1 MIRVKICGITRLE
14 DALYAQESGADA
26 LGFIFYKK
34 SKRYIETEQ
43 VAKISKELNPFIS
56 KVGVFVD
63 EDPALINK
71 ICSQCGLT
79 HVQLHGQEPV
89 ELAARINRVV
99 IKALNYSEQLSDD
112 IRRWND
118 YNILIDSG
126 TKDLPG
132 GTGHTLPW
140 EKLKN
145 IKPDHGIIL
154 AGGLNVSNVQKAIEI
169 MNPMAVD
176 VNSGVEKSPGLK
188 DHDLVKKIIEIVKG
202 L

>member
-14 DALYAQESGADA
+14 DALFAQESGADA

-34 SKRYIETEQ
+34 SKRYIEPEK
-43 VAKISKELNPFIS
+43 VAKISTILNPFIS
-56 KVGVFVD
+56 KIGVFVD
-63 EDPALINK
+63 EEAEHINK
-71 ICSQCGLT
+71 ICLQCGLT
-79 HVQLHGQEPV
+79 HVQLHGQESV
-89 ELAARINRVV
+89 DLAARIDRVV
-99 IKALNYSEQLSDD
+99 IKALNYSEQLTDD
-112 IRRWND
+112 IRKWNG

-140 EKLKN
+140 EKLKDIN
-145 IKPDHGIIL
+145 PDKGIIL
-154 AGGLNVSNVQKAIEI
+154 AGGLNISNVQKAIEI
-169 MNPMAVD
+169 VAPVAVD
-176 VNSGVEKSPGLK
+176 VNSGVEKSPSIK